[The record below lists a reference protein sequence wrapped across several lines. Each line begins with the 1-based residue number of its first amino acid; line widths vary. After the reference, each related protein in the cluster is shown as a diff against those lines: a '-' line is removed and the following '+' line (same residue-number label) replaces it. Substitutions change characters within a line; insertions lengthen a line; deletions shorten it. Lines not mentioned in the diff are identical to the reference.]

1 MVVPAVIPSSVASMP
16 GGLQPWDWMKE
27 GKSNVALSGTQGGR
41 FRKEL
46 NETGREVV
54 GAVLQATA
62 CAHGLAVE
70 GLVFRPAGLYGIY
83 NTRACC
89 THQAM
94 HTDYG
99 QHMVQH
105 LHGTPLA
112 PRSAIWAVRAP
123 FTLGSVSPGRVLVHA
138 RRVIFFR
145 HDWWH
150 CGGPF
155 ISAEPRFHGFQLSA
169 TVHVPR
175 AVYN

>member
-1 MVVPAVIPSSVASMP
+1 M
-16 GGLQPWDWMKE
+16 GE
-27 GKSNVALSGTQGGR
+27 
-41 FRKEL
+41 
-46 NETGREVV
+46 
-54 GAVLQATA
+54 VLQATA
-62 CAHGLAVE
+62 RAHGLAVE

-94 HTDYG
+94 HTYYG

-123 FTLGSVSPGRVLVHA
+123 FTLGSVDHGQLVVRA

-145 HDWWH
+145 ADFWH

-155 ISAEPRFHGFQLSA
+155 RTEHPRFHGFQLPP
-169 TVHVPR
+169 TLHVPG